1 MIKVDENNAYYLM
14 LHKMISMSEPMMLII
29 ILRRVT
35 KMTEIVQIKDKIKV
49 IRGVPYITRR
59 VQM

>member
-1 MIKVDENNAYYLM
+1 
-14 LHKMISMSEPMMLII
+14 MISMSEPMMLII

>member
-1 MIKVDENNAYYLM
+1 MIKVDENNAHYLM

-35 KMTEIVQIKDKIKV
+35 KMTEIVQIKDKNK
-49 IRGVPYITRR
+49 GD
-59 VQM
+59 